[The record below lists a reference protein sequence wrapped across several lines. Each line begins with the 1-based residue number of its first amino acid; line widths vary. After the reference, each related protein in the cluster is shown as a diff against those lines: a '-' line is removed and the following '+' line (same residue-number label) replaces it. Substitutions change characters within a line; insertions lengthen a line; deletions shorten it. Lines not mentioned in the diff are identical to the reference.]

1 MVQGLSI
8 LTNVGAMTALEQ
20 LNSTNKRL
28 QRTQP
33 NITTGLQ
40 VNGPKDDAAT
50 YHIAQRLRGDV
61 AGTKSVKTA
70 LANGEAT
77 VNVAISAGKA
87 IAHLLIDMKSKIVQ
101 ANQAGL
107 DSASR
112 TALDNDFRA
121 LREQITTIVAT
132 AEFNSV
138 NLIAS
143 GASATSVLATV
154 DGSII
159 AVNAQSM
166 DTSTLGIASVDLTTS
181 AGASTALT
189 AIDSAITSVSDKLAS
204 LGSTASRIEV
214 QTEFTTTLI
223 DILTAGLGNL
233 VDADMAEE
241 AASLTALQ
249 VQQQLGVQSLSIAN
263 ASPGTILAL
272 YQG

>member
-1 MVQGLSI
+1 MAQGLSI
-8 LTNVGAMTALEQ
+8 LTNAGAMTALQQ
-20 LNSTNKRL
+20 LNGTNKKL
-28 QRTQP
+28 STTQLR
-33 NITTGLQ
+33 ITTGLK

-50 YHIAQRLRGDV
+50 YQIATRLRGDI

-87 IAHLLIDMKSKIVQ
+87 ISDLLIEMKAKIVQ

-112 TALDNDFRA
+112 TALNNDFKA
-121 LREQITTIVAT
+121 LRDQISTIVAT
-132 AEFNSV
+132 AEFNST

-143 GASATSVLATV
+143 GATNTSVLSTV
-154 DGSII
+154 DGSVID
-159 AVNAQSM
+159 VSAQSM
-166 DTSTLGIASVDLTTS
+166 DTSTLGIASLDLTSS

-204 LGSTASRIEV
+204 LGSTANRIEV
-214 QTEFTTTLI
+214 QTEFTTSLI

-241 AASLTALQ
+241 AARLTALQ

-263 ASPGTILAL
+263 QAPSIILSL
-272 YQG
+272 FQR

>member
-20 LNSTNKRL
+20 LNATNKRL
-28 QRTQP
+28 QTTQLR
-33 NITTGLQ
+33 ITTGLK

-50 YHIAQRLRGDV
+50 FQIAQRLRGDI
-61 AGTKSVKTA
+61 AGTKAVKTA

-77 VNVAISAGKA
+77 INVAISAGKA
-87 IAHLLIDMKSKIVQ
+87 IADLLIEMKAKTVQ

-112 TALDNDFRA
+112 TALDSDFRA
-121 LREQITTIVAT
+121 LRDQISTIVAT
-132 AEFNSV
+132 AEFNAV

-143 GASATSVLATV
+143 GATTTSVLSTV

-159 AVNAQSM
+159 RVSAQSM

-189 AIDSAITSVSDKLAS
+189 SIDSAITNVSDKLAS
-204 LGSTASRIEV
+204 LGSTANRIEV
-214 QTEFTTTLI
+214 QTEFTTSLI

-263 ASPGTILAL
+263 ASPGIILSL
-272 YQG
+272 FQG